1 MAEDNYWM
9 RLQRRSLSRR
19 TMLRGAAV
27 GGAGLAGA
35 ALIGC
40 GGDDDDD
47 GGAIAVTT
55 PTAEVLEAGGLG
67 EGRIGV
73 QTGAVDEFDWIFE
86 DAPKNVPILGNTRV
100 STYSGS
106 DDHFSPWHLGGL
118 GNANH
123 AMFDN
128 LFSMFFR
135 GDNPLQLRAAEKVER
150 PDGSTAI
157 ITLRDAR
164 FSPNNEGIDRPVDA
178 EDIFAVMELL
188 RDDFT
193 VYSPGIFASTV
204 DWDQT
209 SVVDQKTLSI
219 AMTRP
224 RNDFFVAANV
234 VFPAKELTQMHASGE
249 KSIQSWDNP
258 VGSGPYYQTS
268 FTPGTKLEL
277 TKNPNYSRAPWP
289 FIENRELLKI
299 TDTAALQAQFRA
311 GNTYAFSARDKLQ
324 FDELL
329 EDLARGEQP
338 RAYGIRFVEQG
349 AGLILAL
356 HGDVAPWTD
365 VRAREAVTRAIDI
378 DRAIDILEGGEAIK
392 SGPGISKFYDSW
404 NLPED
409 DPLVVDYLRHD
420 PERSRQL
427 LDALRADGVDVDR
440 DMIYVAFA
448 GNQKDGDRAVLLS
461 QMLEEAGWN
470 IRVDTVPSAEL
481 TARVLAEATC
491 TFDLTAPGYPGDYA
505 LQLRAHHTKANWI
518 AECVCMCDP
527 TLDTMIEKFEITI
540 DDEGLREQALDIERY
555 LIKNWSSIV
564 VLMLGF
570 GRTLYKSSYRNVNP
584 AVGTGGYSAWIDDSY
599 FPG

>member
-164 FSPNNEGIDRPVDA
+164 FSPNKEGIDRAVDA

-329 EDLARGEQP
+329 EDLARGEIALGDGHRIGAEAGRSP
-338 RAYGIRFVEQG
+338 RGLAAQRRARHRDAELQADQVERFV
-349 AGLILAL
+349 
-356 HGDVAPWTD
+356 HGGHPP
-365 VRAREAVTRAIDI
+365 ARVGDQAV
-378 DRAIDILEGGEAIK
+378 LGEA
-392 SGPGISKFYDSW
+392 SRG
-404 NLPED
+404 
-409 DPLVVDYLRHD
+409 VVHRRLEHHVDAPAQVARH
-420 PERSRQL
+420 R
-427 LDALRADGVDVDR
+427 
-440 DMIYVAFA
+440 
-448 GNQKDGDRAVLLS
+448 RAV
-461 QMLEEAGWN
+461 A
-470 IRVDTVPSAEL
+470 
-481 TARVLAEATC
+481 VLAGDHL
-491 TFDLTAPGYPGDYA
+491 DLA
-505 LQLRAHHTKANWI
+505 
-518 AECVCMCDP
+518 
-527 TLDTMIEKFEITI
+527 F
-540 DDEGLREQALDIERY
+540 
-555 LIKNWSSIV
+555 V
-564 VLMLGF
+564 VQD
-570 GRTLYKSSYRNVNP
+570 P
-584 AVGTGGYSAWIDDSY
+584 AVG
-599 FPG
+599 PGP